1 MAKVRKDVEPHSRK
15 NPPVTTT
22 TRDKSGEKRQFEFV
36 TVAPQR
42 PGQVVSTMAKRPI
55 EKE

>member
-1 MAKVRKDVEPHSRK
+1 MAEARKDVKPHSRK

-22 TRDKSGEKRQFEFV
+22 RDKSDQEREFEFV
-36 TVAPQR
+36 IVAPQR
-42 PGQVVSTMAKRPI
+42 PGQVVSAMAKRPI